1 MKKSIFIFA
10 ALFAATFANAQIY
23 LEKVF
28 EGSFPKWLAYEDYYF
43 DCGKLPIV
51 YGDTLIELYNDDMS
65 LYKSIRFAHTIS
77 TPSPSA
83 PARKAPAALKGSPNY
98 AFCMFT
104 RNIFTT
110 DGKVT
115 FIKYVN
121 SHISVYN
128 EDGELVSDLQDSDY
142 SFGLMTVNGKWKLII
157 HEYLYN
163 MGDDYIP
170 ETKERYYVY
179 SLPGN
184 GEFLDV
190 VAPSVPRKSAR
201 KVLQNDQVRIENA
214 DRTYTLTGQEIK

>member
-1 MKKSIFIFA
+1 MKKSIFILA
-10 ALFAATFANAQIY
+10 ALLAATFANAQIY
-23 LEKVF
+23 LEKVL
-28 EGSFPKWLAYEDYYF
+28 EGTFPKWLSYDDYYF
-43 DCGKLPIV
+43 DCGKLPMV

-65 LYKSIRFAHTIS
+65 LYKSIRFAHTS

-83 PARKAPAALKGSPNY
+83 PARKVPTALKGSPDY

-115 FIKYVN
+115 FLKYVN

-128 EDGELVSDLQDSDY
+128 EDGELVSDLQDTEFN
-142 SFGLMTVNGKWKLII
+142 FGLMTINGKWKLII
-157 HEYLYN
+157 REY
-163 MGDDYIP
+163 DYMP
-170 ETKERYYVY
+170 DAKEKYYIY

-214 DRTYTLTGQEIK
+214 DRIYTLTGQEIK

>member
-23 LEKVF
+23 LEKVL
-28 EGSFPKWLAYEDYYF
+28 EGTFPKWLSYEDYYF
-43 DCGKLPIV
+43 DCGKLPMV

-65 LYKSIRFAHTIS
+65 LYKSIRFAHSTN

-83 PARKAPAALKGSPNY
+83 PARKAPTALKGSPDY

-115 FIKYVN
+115 FLKYVN

-128 EDGELVSDLQDSDY
+128 EDGELVSDLQDTEY
-142 SFGLMTVNGKWKLII
+142 NFGLMTINGKWKLII
-157 HEYLYN
+157 REY
-163 MGDDYIP
+163 DYMP
-170 ETKERYYVY
+170 DAKEKYYIY

-184 GEFLDV
+184 GEFQDIV
-190 VAPSVPRKSAR
+190 SPSAPRKSAR
-201 KVLQNDQVRIENA
+201 KYLQNDQVRIENA
-214 DRTYTLTGQEIK
+214 DRIYTLTGQEVK